1 VAALNSPELAKSFG
15 DKGILPSPQAPEEF
29 GRFVQGEVNKWK
41 DLAGKVGIVA
51 E

>member
-1 VAALNSPELAKSFG
+1 LLTSPELSKAFN
-15 DKGILPSPQAPEEF
+15 DRGIVPFPQSPEEF
-29 GRFVQGEVNKWK
+29 GRFVQSEVAKWK